1 MQANR
6 TGSDSMKIKITN
18 KTNFDAVGKKMRAA
32 IGVYADTAAKKMEG
46 DAKENA
52 PWTDR
57 TGNARNSI
65 RGDFGWKD
73 NKAVITLSGNVDYF
87 VYLELAHEKKWA
99 ILKPTVDKFAPEVIR
114 GYQKLVV
121 K

>member
-1 MQANR
+1 MSIRVKN
-6 TGSDSMKIKITN
+6 
-18 KTNFDAVGKKMRAA
+18 NFNPQKVEKMVRAA

-46 DAKENA
+46 EAKKNA

-65 RGDFGWKD
+65 QGDFGWQG
-73 NKAVITLSGNVDYF
+73 NKAVITLGGNMDYS
-87 VYLELAHEKKWA
+87 VWLELAYEKKYA
-99 ILKPTVDKFAPEVIR
+99 ILKPTIDRNAPEILK
-114 GYQKLVV
+114 GYQRLV